1 MDLLFSNEALFLI
14 YLFGGLGLGLFTG
27 FMGKHWLFA
36 YIITV
41 TLYLGITEAK
51 VIEVLGVPTT
61 LGTALYSTIFFA
73 TDMLNERYG
82 KQAGYAAVRY
92 SVFAAL
98 VFQLFLQLNLLAEP
112 IADVAEIAQA
122 MDLVYSTSLRI
133 VLAGLVVYYLAQTLD
148 VWLYSR
154 IKQWTGE
161 RHLWLRNNGSTLI
174 SQAVDSYLFVFLAFY
189 GVFDDWVMM
198 ATVGYAFKVFVALN
212 DTIFMYLGKLF
223 TPLDLREASSP
234 DARRV
239 YRARALKRGRF
250 PAER

>member
-1 MDLLFSNEALFLI
+1 MDVLLGNEGLFLI
-14 YLFGGLGLGLFTG
+14 YLFGGLGLGLFAG
-27 FMGKHWLFA
+27 YMGKAWLYA

-51 VIEVLGVPTT
+51 VIEVMGVPTT

-98 VFQLFLQLNLLAEP
+98 VFQLFLQLTLLAEP
-112 IADVAEIAQA
+112 ISDVAEISQA

-133 VLAGLVVYYLAQTLD
+133 VVAGLAVYYLAQTLD
-148 VWLYSR
+148 VWLYSKIR
-154 IKQWTGE
+154 SWTGE
-161 RHLWLRNNGSTLI
+161 RYLWLRNNGSTLI

-189 GVFDDWVMM
+189 GVFDDWVIM
-198 ATVGYAFKVFVALN
+198 ATVGYGFKVFVAFN
-212 DTIFMYLGKLF
+212 DTAFMYMSKLF
-223 TPLDLREASSP
+223 TPRDLRG
-234 DARRV
+234 DL
-239 YRARALKRGRF
+239 RA
-250 PAER
+250 